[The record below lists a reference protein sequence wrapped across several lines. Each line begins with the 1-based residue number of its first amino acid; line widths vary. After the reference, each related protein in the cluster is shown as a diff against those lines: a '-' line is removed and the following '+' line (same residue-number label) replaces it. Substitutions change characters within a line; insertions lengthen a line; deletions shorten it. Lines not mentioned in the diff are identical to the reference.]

1 MENLQIS
8 EGVEIGSLKGIS
20 YSPGDIIMSNETIPD
35 GFLLCNGATI
45 TQEQYPALF
54 SVLGTYYDTA
64 GLVCK
69 LPNLNQTNWIF
80 PCSTVGNEAAYV
92 ITSDSHTHTTQN
104 QTMNSSSYQTAA
116 HNHTSSNNSNNSDGN
131 HAHSGASG
139 GVGANVSSNLANR
152 SNGSGRGVN
161 LAIYG
166 HTHSWGYDFN
176 IGGANH
182 THYHSSSLGIA
193 SAASNHTHSTTL
205 TTTIEGT
212 SPYILDSVISMRYYI
227 KW

>member
-8 EGVEIGSLKGIS
+8 EGIEIEGNKGLF
-20 YSPGDIIMSNETIPD
+20 YSPGDIMMSGETVPD
-35 GFLLCNGATI
+35 GFLLCDGATI
-45 TQEQYPALF
+45 TEEEYPALF
-54 SVLGTYYDTA
+54 SVLGTYYDAA
-64 GLVCK
+64 GVACK
-69 LPNLNQTNWIF
+69 LPNLNQSSWIF

-92 ITSDSHTHTTQN
+92 VTSSSHTHSTQN
-104 QTMNSSSYQTAA
+104 QTMNSSAYQTAA
-116 HNHTSSNNSNNSDGN
+116 HNHTSSNNSNNSNSN
-131 HAHSGASG
+131 HAHSGAGG

-176 IGGANH
+176 IGAADH
-182 THYHSSSLGIA
+182 THYHGSSLGIA

-205 TTTIEGT
+205 TTTVEGP
-212 SPYILDSVISMRYYI
+212 SSYILDNVISIRYYI